1 MNTFLR
7 IFRFIFALTVAYFIG
22 ATFLGH
28 STIVSIPDIQFT
40 PFLQRLFI
48 DFTVGTVC
56 LFVGIILLTLVF
68 GRFYCSTICPLGLC
82 QEVLMR
88 LFQLFRHKKSI
99 YRPNTPYKYFWA
111 ALAFGLLAGGTIILL
126 KYTDPYAIFASA
138 ATGLPYGILLALLIT
153 LLVFFKDRFFCT
165 HICPVGAILGLFS
178 KHAIFNVRLNQK
190 DCISCGLCAKKCPT
204 KCIDFKNKKIN
215 NENCINCFAC
225 LHGCP
230 KNALHFTTKH
240 TTSSPIP
247 FDPVRRRFLMTGA
260 TIILFGAALK
270 TGGIW
275 IKNTAHKIKEIIL
288 PPGAVSPET
297 FANRCIN
304 CNLCEQNCPM
314 KIIKKANSAHPTVH
328 IQYNGGICDFN
339 CHKCGSIC
347 PTGAIKQLTLS
358 DKQKTQIG
366 VAVVDKSIC
375 VKCGLCV
382 HVCPR
387 HIIEKEAEQ
396 APVIR
401 PDKCIGC
408 GACQNVCPVQAI
420 HIKAVNH
427 QRLLS

>member
-1 MNTFLR
+1 
-7 IFRFIFALTVAYFIG
+7 
-22 ATFLGH
+22 
-28 STIVSIPDIQFT
+28 
-40 PFLQRLFI
+40 
-48 DFTVGTVC
+48 
-56 LFVGIILLTLVF
+56 
-68 GRFYCSTICPLGLC
+68 
-82 QEVLMR
+82 
-88 LFQLFRHKKSI
+88 
-99 YRPNTPYKYFWA
+99 
-111 ALAFGLLAGGTIILL
+111 
-126 KYTDPYAIFASA
+126 
-138 ATGLPYGILLALLIT
+138 
-153 LLVFFKDRFFCT
+153 
-165 HICPVGAILGLFS
+165 
-178 KHAIFNVRLNQK
+178 
-190 DCISCGLCAKKCPT
+190 
-204 KCIDFKNKKIN
+204 
-215 NENCINCFAC
+215 
-225 LHGCP
+225 
-230 KNALHFTTKH
+230 
-240 TTSSPIP
+240 
-247 FDPVRRRFLMTGA
+247 MTGA